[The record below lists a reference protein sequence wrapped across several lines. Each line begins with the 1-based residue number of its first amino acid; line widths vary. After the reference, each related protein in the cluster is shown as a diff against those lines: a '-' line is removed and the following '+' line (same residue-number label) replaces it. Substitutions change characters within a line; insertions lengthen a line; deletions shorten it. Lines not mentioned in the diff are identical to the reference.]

1 MQHSGA
7 PRRARNHPSW
17 WLVALGLAAA
27 AAFVAHDRLLGFDTF
42 YGLFGNTVDA
52 EVYRYGGTTV
62 RTSEPLYDFV
72 LHDALPFT
80 YPPFAALTFLPLSV
94 LSIHGT
100 ELALNLANLVLVYL
114 AVWLCWRQLGYRDS
128 ARTRL
133 ISIFLAVL
141 FTWIEP
147 VRMTIWLGQVNLI
160 LLVLVLWDLGRPER
174 SRLRG
179 IGVGIAAGLKLTP
192 LFFIA
197 YLAALRQW
205 RAAVVA
211 TATFVAT
218 VLLGFVVIFS
228 DSWRFWTSTIIRSER
243 IGLISSPANQSIR
256 GILARTLHTED
267 PPMWLW
273 LLCAG
278 AVGVLGLWAAY
289 LAHRNGKRL
298 LSLTV
303 AGLTAPM
310 VAPFSWGHHW
320 VWVIPLLVL
329 CLDQALRW
337 RRWWGYLL
345 PFAAAVPLLA
355 WYRSY
360 PDGVVAIGIFMTPGS
375 PVVQSL
381 LQATYPIVYTVL
393 LVVVLA
399 TNRPTGITL
408 RREADPPTVDA

>member
-1 MQHSGA
+1 M
-7 PRRARNHPSW
+7 
-17 WLVALGLAAA
+17 LGLAAA
-27 AAFVAHDRLLGFDTF
+27 VAFVAHDRLLGFDTF

-62 RTSEPLYDFV
+62 RTAEPLYDFV
-72 LHDALPFT
+72 LHGALPFT
-80 YPPFAALTFLPLSV
+80 YPPFAALAFVPLSV

-100 ELALNLANLVLVYL
+100 EIALNLANLVLVYL

-128 ARTRL
+128 GRTRL

-147 VRMTIWLGQVNLI
+147 ARMTIWLGQINLV
-160 LLVLVLWDLGRPER
+160 LLVLVLWDLGRPEH

-197 YLAALRQW
+197 YLATLRQW
-205 RAAVVA
+205 RATVVA

-256 GILARTLHTED
+256 GILARTLHTEN

-278 AVGVLGLWAAY
+278 IVGLLGLWAAY
-289 LAHRNGKRL
+289 LAHRNGKYL

-329 CLDQALRW
+329 CLDQTLRW

-345 PFAAAVPLLA
+345 PFAAAIPLLA

-360 PDGVVAIGIFMTPGS
+360 PDGVVAIGIFMTPGT
-375 PVVQSL
+375 PLQQTV
-381 LQATYPIVYTVL
+381 LQATYPIVYAVL
-393 LVVVLA
+393 LVVVLT
-399 TNRPTGITL
+399 TNRRSRARSERPQRNPAAARTRSEYG
-408 RREADPPTVDA
+408 